1 MSIIYQLSLT
11 RLDGASRNDHQTH
24 INVHL
29 SRDPRTIKAETVVK
43 EILRTDTTDVYHLED
58 AEIIGPVNLKHRIVS
73 RPIEIVRCTFIHDI
87 DVRYC
92 EFKQTVDL
100 SDCIFDASF
109 NSGDEIESH
118 TIYRKDL
125 ICNRAR
131 FRGATSFNGACV
143 EGSAYFQD
151 AQFQFHSMDEDV
163 VEVDFIGFQCAKTFE
178 ADRAVFEG
186 GVSFN
191 AFHCRDG
198 LFHSIQCKNRAKIVS
213 FRGASFGGNLEF
225 QKKKDDDPP
234 AVFKG
239 GFDCIGVACGRKA
252 IFSGVRF
259 ECSSDLVCSN
269 DGKKHAVAFD
279 HASFGWLMNC
289 ADAQFDGRV
298 SLRAIQCDGDGYF
311 NNAHFEYGQE
321 MNEPGTQEP
330 KNAVDFRFSHFG
342 GNLDLREAQF
352 KGSVNL
358 GQVVIGGKLSL
369 AHSSFAKA
377 AKLYDANIKIFDLR
391 DGKYSSDEAS
401 KAAQHGSQDEFPFKT
416 RSLDLTSCT
425 FERFHADTTELE
437 RELGFKLVEAQDP
450 RTFSRDPYL
459 QLERYYKN
467 SGKEDAARV
476 IHFKGHQDLRK
487 NRKQPDGAIRWST
500 AYATKDL
507 LLGLLTGWGLKT
519 HRLAGICIFLIVC
532 GTVFFSQ
539 EGALRPQAN
548 QEVVALASQPPER
561 LGARLVERT
570 LYSLDVFVP
579 LDLGFSSK
587 WEPTSLGVEAGIFI
601 YTLMGWLLIP
611 LLVASFAGV
620 IKNDE

>member
-1 MSIIYQLSLT
+1 MSAIYQLSLT
-11 RLDGASRNDHQTH
+11 RLDDPSHNDHQTH

-29 SRDPRTIKAETVVK
+29 SRGPRMIKAETVVK
-43 EILRTDTTDVYHLED
+43 ELLREDTDDVYRLKN
-58 AEIIGPVNLKHRIVS
+58 ANIIGRVNLKHRTIK
-73 RPIEIVRCTFIHDI
+73 RPIEIVRCTFIHEI

-100 SDCIFDASF
+100 SGCIFDASF
-109 NSGDEIESH
+109 NSGDAIESH

-125 ICNRAR
+125 ICNHAQ

-151 AQFQFHSMDEDV
+151 AQFQFCSSDKTV
-163 VEVDFIGFQCAKTFE
+163 TEVDFIGFQCTKTFE
-178 ADRAVFEG
+178 ANRAVFDG

-191 AFHCRDG
+191 SFHCRDG

-213 FRGASFGGNLEF
+213 FRGASFGGNMEF

-234 AVFKG
+234 AIFKG

-259 ECSSDLVCSN
+259 ECSSDLVESN
-269 DGKKHAVAFD
+269 DRKKHAVAFD

-289 ADAQFDGRV
+289 ADARFDGRT
-298 SLRAIQCDGDGYF
+298 SLRSIQCEGDGYF
-311 NNAHFEYGQE
+311 NGAHFAYPHDVY
-321 MNEPGTQEP
+321 EPGTQEP
-330 KNAVDFRFSHFG
+330 KEAVDFRFSHFG
-342 GNLDLREAQF
+342 GNLDLREARF
-352 KGSVNL
+352 EGSVCL
-358 GQVVIGGKLSL
+358 GQVSIGGKLSL
-369 AHSSFAKA
+369 AHSHFAKA

-391 DGKYSSDEAS
+391 DGKYSQNEATE
-401 KAAQHGSQDEFPFKT
+401 ADQHGSQDGFPFKT
-416 RSLDLTSCT
+416 GSLDLTSCT
-425 FERFHADTTELE
+425 FERFHADTTKLE
-437 RELGFKLVEAQDP
+437 RGLGFKLVEAQDP

-487 NRKQPDGAIRWST
+487 NRKQPDGAIKWSR

-519 HRLAGICIFLIVC
+519 HRLAWICMFLIIF
-532 GTVFFSQ
+532 GTLVFSQ
-539 EGALRPQAN
+539 QGALQPPAN
-548 QEVVALASQPPER
+548 PEVLAANQPPER
-561 LGARLVERT
+561 LGERLVERT

-587 WEPTSLGVEAGIFI
+587 WEPASLGFEIYTFI
-601 YTLMGWLLIP
+601 YTLMGWILIP
-611 LLVASFAGV
+611 LLVGSLAGV
-620 IKNDE
+620 VKSD